1 MSGLLSRALRSP
13 SSSSLQQYASVQSL
27 VSDLDAE
34 AQQDELELSSGG
46 DDSVHSVNG
55 GNLIQGS
62 DSQSHSVDDE
72 TLLFGFEESGAEL
85 NAVASAQTGHRAPVS
100 PYAASKPP
108 LAATS
113 SVAIPRQ
120 QSMGG
125 SAFCAA
131 PVNMARSCPRPI
143 NMQPRRQPSFQGE
156 GDDLAGFVPPHELVA
171 CSLMDTSNVTVA
183 ESLSRK
189 GTAALRVRTGVL
201 RRTGFYEGHTET
213 LRGAQASSFKV

>member
-1 MSGLLSRALRSP
+1 MVFAFARQGSCQTRVSFVGSVEAQLHFQLNSVSLRSSLNLCSTSNNAGASRSRTMSGLLSRALRSP

-85 NAVASAQTGHRAPVS
+85 NAVASAQRGHR
-100 PYAASKPP
+100 
-108 LAATS
+108 
-113 SVAIPRQ
+113 
-120 QSMGG
+120 
-125 SAFCAA
+125 
-131 PVNMARSCPRPI
+131 
-143 NMQPRRQPSFQGE
+143 
-156 GDDLAGFVPPHELVA
+156 
-171 CSLMDTSNVTVA
+171 
-183 ESLSRK
+183 
-189 GTAALRVRTGVL
+189 
-201 RRTGFYEGHTET
+201 
-213 LRGAQASSFKV
+213 